1 MSVDDSRGLTDRVL
15 AASSASRPLSI
26 QGGNT
31 KAFYGRQ
38 PAGEPLITSN
48 HRGIVDY
55 EPTELVITARSG
67 TLLAEIESV
76 LAEHQQMLAFEPPRF
91 GQQATLGG
99 TIACGFSGPRR
110 PFAGSARDF
119 VLGVRM
125 VNGRGEDLRFGGRVM
140 KNVAGYDVSRLM
152 VGAMGTLGLMLEISL
167 KVLPAPRIERTLVL
181 EVGAD
186 KAVDIQNKWS
196 RKPSPI
202 SATCQHEGLLHI
214 RLSGSEKGVF
224 SAQQELGGEVMD
236 DDDGFWSAL
245 KEHHHEYFNNAGN
258 LWRLSVPP
266 ATPDLGL
273 SGACLTEW
281 SGALRWLI
289 SDAPGHAIREAASA
303 AGGHAI
309 SFRGG
314 SREQTFHPL
323 QGVLLEL
330 HENTKKAFDPNG
342 IFNPGRMYEN
352 F

>member
-1 MSVDDSRGLTDRVL
+1 MDDTRNLTDRVL
-15 AASSASRPLSI
+15 AAVSASRSLSI

-31 KAFYGRQ
+31 KAFYGRL
-38 PAGEPLITSN
+38 PVGEPLIISS

-55 EPTELVITARSG
+55 EPTELVISARSG
-67 TLLAEIESV
+67 TPVAEIESV
-76 LAEHQQMLAFEPPRF
+76 LAEQQQMLAFEPPRF
-91 GQQATLGG
+91 GDQATLGG

-125 VNGRGEDLRFGGRVM
+125 VNGRGEDLRFGGQVM

-152 VGAMGTLGLMLEISL
+152 VGAMGTLGLILEVSL
-167 KVLPAPRIERTLVL
+167 KVLPVPRVERTLLL
-181 EVGAD
+181 EVDSD
-186 KAVDIQNKWS
+186 KAIDIQKKWF

-202 SATCQHEGLLHI
+202 SATCHHGGLLHI
-214 RLSGSEKGVF
+214 RLSGSEKGVLG
-224 SAQQELGGEVMD
+224 AQQEIGGEVID
-236 DDDGFWSAL
+236 EDGSFWTAL
-245 KEHHHEYFNNAGN
+245 KEHRHEYFNNAGN

-273 SGACLTEW
+273 SGPCLTEW

-289 SDAPGHAIREAASA
+289 SDAPGHVIREAVSG
-303 AGGHAI
+303 AGGHAV

-323 QGVLLEL
+323 RGVLLRL
-330 HENTKKAFDPNG
+330 HENTKKAFDPSG
-342 IFNPGRMYEN
+342 IFNPGRMYEAI
-352 F
+352 